1 MCVIQHGMGMS
12 GLLRGGGTLACGMR
26 FNSQFSSQGPE
37 TVLTTSDFSIN
48 SDSLIILVRTSKLP

>member
-1 MCVIQHGMGMS
+1 MS
-12 GLLRGGGTLACGMR
+12 GLLWGGGTLACGMR